1 MMTITNR
8 QDDMNRLLG
17 RLEQK
22 VEMLQSSIDPTIKK
36 AVSESSIESLVQ
48 LKQELTNILDNHFA
62 ASCKCP
68 LPDCKKPAVVRVMAL
83 MEDLGEGDVNRGIA
97 AIRKNAEWVKDIR
110 IQTKEHK
117 KMFIGGLI
125 SIIITAI
132 SALVLAFIGLGKGQ

>member
-1 MMTITNR
+1 
-8 QDDMNRLLG
+8 
-17 RLEQK
+17 
-22 VEMLQSSIDPTIKK
+22 
-36 AVSESSIESLVQ
+36 
-48 LKQELTNILDNHFA
+48 
-62 ASCKCP
+62 
-68 LPDCKKPAVVRVMAL
+68 MAL